1 MEVNKQEI
9 YNEKINNTNIKCTKC
24 KKKNKKD
31 KLQNGKNV
39 KKLII
44 VATIFVL
51 LAFASVSVYFYLSS
65 KNVKNE
71 VAQTN
76 EKNENVS
83 QVEII
88 TDYINIRASNTIQ
101 SDVIGK
107 VYKGE
112 IYTILYE
119 DKDTSYHWLK
129 IKTSNNI
136 LGFISGKEEYVK
148 YYLVEK
154 NENEENEKTVEE
166 PKIEEK
172 ETTINNKSNNNEIDN
187 NEIDNNKNDN
197 KTIEEPKQE
206 EIEEIQKCNKTC
218 ESGYDLKNSDSVDCY
233 CEKKIVEEVKEK
245 IVDAQLEYYCPAGW
259 NLVGETKFECQM
271 IVLSD
276 IEFVIKCPFG
286 YVESEDGKS
295 CVGEEREDTT
305 YTLVPNCRGGSDQDI
320 FSMTKAPYYGCRKG
334 FLEFERQ
341 CGWGYTLKGSTC
353 VWKYRGKKTFKSST
367 CPNEYPVPD
376 HETGKCIKS
385 VASKAF
391 KRYKCSDDYNLV
403 GKKCYLK

>member
-51 LAFASVSVYFYLSS
+51 LAFASVIVYFYFSS

-76 EKNENVS
+76 EK
-83 QVEII
+83 
-88 TDYINIRASNTIQ
+88 
-101 SDVIGK
+101 K
-107 VYKGE
+107 
-112 IYTILYE
+112 
-119 DKDTSYHWLK
+119 
-129 IKTSNNI
+129 
-136 LGFISGKEEYVK
+136 
-148 YYLVEK
+148 
-154 NENEENEKTVEE
+154 ENEENEKPVEE
-166 PKIEEK
+166 PKIEKK
-172 ETTINNKSNNNEIDN
+172 ETVINNKSDNNSGN

-197 KTIEEPKQE
+197 KFIEEPKQE
-206 EIEEIQKCNKTC
+206 KIEEIQKCNKTC

-286 YVESEDGKS
+286 YVESNDGTS

-367 CPNEYPVPD
+367 CPDEYPVPD

-391 KRYKCSDDYNLV
+391 ERYKCSDDYNLV